1 MLCYSHFKYSLPTHL
16 VSSLFSDFNSD
27 QLSRTTQG
35 STIGHA
41 QGIYFGR
48 LRRGDL
54 TRQLLSC
61 KCAKEIEILSEIFK
75 SMKKKK
81 TRVFSGSEVIQL
93 RDPVDYYFVLKLCLH
108 KIMPGPNGFNVSL
121 FQGNNGV
128 KNLMCMAS
136 QSIEN
141 IWWFENIVFHVLFFN
156 QLCPSKKAK
165 TFDWHTSVLSQLEC
179 SVCHLFGQNSD
190 PSPLLSPITLI
201 SSFSSPWMAKRSTLP
216 RHCLTENMAWG
227 TYITDDAAQK
237 IQAWISYKTEFQN
250 RVQNSAR
257 VNRA

>member
-1 MLCYSHFKYSLPTHL
+1 MRKGSISAGYAGGTSQDNCCPANVRKKLKFYQKSLK
-16 VSSLFSDFNSD
+16 VW
-27 QLSRTTQG
+27 
-35 STIGHA
+35 
-41 QGIYFGR
+41 
-48 LRRGDL
+48 
-54 TRQLLSC
+54 
-61 KCAKEIEILSEIFK
+61 
-75 SMKKKK
+75 KKKK

-93 RDPVDYYFVLKLCLH
+93 WDPVDYYFFLKLCLH

-121 FQGNNGV
+121 FQRNNGV
-128 KNLMCMAS
+128 KNSKCMAS

-201 SSFSSPWMAKRSTLP
+201 SSFSSPWMAKRSTFP

-227 TYITDDAAQK
+227 AYITDDAAQK

>member
-1 MLCYSHFKYSLPTHL
+1 MRKGSISAGYAGGTSQDNCCPANVRKKLKFYQKSLK
-16 VSSLFSDFNSD
+16 VW
-27 QLSRTTQG
+27 
-35 STIGHA
+35 
-41 QGIYFGR
+41 
-48 LRRGDL
+48 
-54 TRQLLSC
+54 
-61 KCAKEIEILSEIFK
+61 
-75 SMKKKK
+75 KKKK

-121 FQGNNGV
+121 FQRNNAV

-179 SVCHLFGQNSD
+179 SVCYLFGQNSD
-190 PSPLLSPITLI
+190 PLPPSFPNNPNFFILKPLDGQTLNLSETLSNGEHGMRCLHHRSR
-201 SSFSSPWMAKRSTLP
+201 SSENSSV
-216 RHCLTENMAWG
+216 
-227 TYITDDAAQK
+227 D
-237 IQAWISYKTEFQN
+237 F
-250 RVQNSAR
+250 V
-257 VNRA
+257 

>member
-1 MLCYSHFKYSLPTHL
+1 MRKGSISAGYAGGTSQDNCCPANVRKKLKFYQKSLK
-16 VSSLFSDFNSD
+16 VW
-27 QLSRTTQG
+27 
-35 STIGHA
+35 
-41 QGIYFGR
+41 
-48 LRRGDL
+48 
-54 TRQLLSC
+54 
-61 KCAKEIEILSEIFK
+61 
-75 SMKKKK
+75 KKKK

-121 FQGNNGV
+121 FQRNNAV

-179 SVCHLFGQNSD
+179 SVCYLFGQNSD
-190 PSPLLSPITLI
+190 PLPPSFPNNPNFFILKPLDGQTLNLSETLSNGEHGMRCLHHRWR
-201 SSFSSPWMAKRSTLP
+201 SSENSSV
-216 RHCLTENMAWG
+216 
-227 TYITDDAAQK
+227 D
-237 IQAWISYKTEFQN
+237 F
-250 RVQNSAR
+250 V
-257 VNRA
+257 

>member
-1 MLCYSHFKYSLPTHL
+1 MLCYSHFKYSLPTNL

-27 QLSRTTQG
+27 QSSRTTQG

-121 FQGNNGV
+121 FQGNNAV

-179 SVCHLFGQNSD
+179 SVCYLFGQNSD
-190 PSPLLSPITLI
+190 PLPPSFPNNPNFFILKPLDGQTLNPSETLSNGEHGMRYLHHRWR
-201 SSFSSPWMAKRSTLP
+201 SSENSSV
-216 RHCLTENMAWG
+216 
-227 TYITDDAAQK
+227 D
-237 IQAWISYKTEFQN
+237 F
-250 RVQNSAR
+250 V
-257 VNRA
+257 

>member
-1 MLCYSHFKYSLPTHL
+1 MRKGSFSAGYAGGTSQDNCCPANVRKKLKFYQKSLK
-16 VSSLFSDFNSD
+16 VW
-27 QLSRTTQG
+27 
-35 STIGHA
+35 
-41 QGIYFGR
+41 
-48 LRRGDL
+48 
-54 TRQLLSC
+54 
-61 KCAKEIEILSEIFK
+61 
-75 SMKKKK
+75 KKKK

-121 FQGNNGV
+121 FQRNNAV

-179 SVCHLFGQNSD
+179 SVCYLFGQNSD
-190 PSPLLSPITLI
+190 PLPPSFPNNPNFFILKPLDGQTLNLSETLSNGEHGMRCLHHRWR
-201 SSFSSPWMAKRSTLP
+201 SSENSSV
-216 RHCLTENMAWG
+216 
-227 TYITDDAAQK
+227 D
-237 IQAWISYKTEFQN
+237 F
-250 RVQNSAR
+250 V
-257 VNRA
+257 